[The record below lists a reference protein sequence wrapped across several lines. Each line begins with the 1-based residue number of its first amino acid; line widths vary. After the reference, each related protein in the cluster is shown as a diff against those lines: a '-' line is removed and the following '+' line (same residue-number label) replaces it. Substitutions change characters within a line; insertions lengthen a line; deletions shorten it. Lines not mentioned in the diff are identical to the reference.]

1 VLRQPQGKVQHSWH
15 CDGDQNADK
24 SLYRLYDERIVRC
37 DAELAMLES
46 PTPSHPELLAA
57 LEVIDRHRDQKIRYE
72 DTLIK
77 YKLEA
82 LQRKSIAEKAQ
93 AHSQYMLEVQAIRER
108 HLEKLNKEF
117 YQIQRERRSAETS
130 APDYMYRYNPK
141 RSDQIKRQ
149 TAYNK
154 EVSILSGVAK
164 FVGFP
169 AAPDLKPLRQHE
181 IDEDLKAMGVSESPA
196 TQESCSRLNFPQI
209 TIQPPQAQPAE
220 PRPSLPASSTFSR
233 QRSVADEHFLEQN
246 PWANPQHPAH
256 SQLQRQRSAM
266 SRPESPLITPVPQ
279 RRVVDLVG
287 LQGSASTIPDG
298 PSSSMAATPATGE
311 QQAKGAK
318 PNGRV
323 GSNTY
328 LLGMLAKAPD
338 MQTEDRAPLATTSGD
353 HPKEQH
359 RIASTSRHSSQAHSH
374 VKGHP
379 HHLNSANPP
388 ALFESTPNLKAN
400 TTTSPFEFPTVKA
413 EEPTHSTHQSPLLH
427 HYQTPTP
434 ISASATGQVHRL
446 GV

>member
-1 VLRQPQGKVQHSWH
+1 
-15 CDGDQNADK
+15 
-24 SLYRLYDERIVRC
+24 
-37 DAELAMLES
+37 MLES

-72 DTLIK
+72 NTLIK

-108 HLEKLNKEF
+108 HLEKLNREF

-130 APDYMYRYNPK
+130 APDYIYRYNPK

-164 FVGFP
+164 YVGFP
-169 AAPDLKPLRQHE
+169 AAPDLKPLKQHE
-181 IDEDLKAMGVSESPA
+181 IDEDLKAMGVSKSPP
-196 TQESCSRLNFPQI
+196 TQNKRFGLNYLQI
-209 TIQPPQAQPAE
+209 TIQPPQAQPAV

-233 QRSVADEHFLEQN
+233 QRSAADEHFLEQN
-246 PWANPQHPAH
+246 PWANPKHPAH

-266 SRPESPLITPVPQ
+266 PRPESPLITPVPQ
-279 RRVVDLVG
+279 RRVVDLSG

-311 QQAKGAK
+311 QQAGGAK
-318 PNGRV
+318 TNSRP

-328 LLGMLAKAPD
+328 LLDMLAKAPD
-338 MQTEDRAPLATTSGD
+338 MQTEALPATPSSD

-359 RIASTSRHSSQAHSH
+359 RIASTSRHPSQAHTH
-374 VKGHP
+374 VKGQP
-379 HHLNSANPP
+379 HRLNHANPLT
-388 ALFESTPNLKAN
+388 LFESTPNSKAN
-400 TTTSPFEFPTVKA
+400 TIASPSGFPTVKA
-413 EEPTHSTHQSPLLH
+413 EERSPGINPPQLLH

-434 ISASATGQVHRL
+434 VSGGVNGQVHRL